1 MRYNTN
7 ALKAYKNVIVNSS
20 QTLFNVGIL
29 SVCLWLTLAIVDGA
43 VNFGLLNA
51 AEIDFHLDYIL
62 QSTLIIFVFF
72 WLLSPYIVTRLTGA
86 KKLTYAE
93 IAGNPKLE
101 TAINNLQGKVGNTR
115 TPSIVTAVLITCLF
129 GILIVVMDY
138 LTGNNVIASTI
149 AYNLPLIPYAG
160 KTLFV
165 PFDLWKTFVAVY
177 SPIYYLIIP
186 VGLVIMA
193 IGNRR
198 PIWYI
203 VDQPYANAFC
213 FGYGLPLISRPRIA
227 VTRGLLNILEM
238 EQIEAVLHHE
248 YGHYKNL
255 DLLVTM
261 LSSLVPMITYS
272 IGRLLLS
279 IALNYEEYQ
288 RQRRDDD
295 DEKSEAWGRFIL
307 MVIGLIIVV
316 ISWIAEL
323 GTYAISRS
331 REKLADNFSALL
343 SGRPLALAEAL
354 ERISNSRDVRAKV
367 RAFNWEGRSLL
378 PLLYIHV
385 PWETH
390 SAVPAEWLATHPP
403 IKRRIAY
410 LRGLALTKS
419 PLAQDNSSNE

>member
-1 MRYNTN
+1 M
-7 ALKAYKNVIVNSS
+7 
-20 QTLFNVGIL
+20 
-29 SVCLWLTLAIVDGA
+29 
-43 VNFGLLNA
+43 
-51 AEIDFHLDYIL
+51 
-62 QSTLIIFVFF
+62 
-72 WLLSPYIVTRLTGA
+72 
-86 KKLTYAE
+86 
-93 IAGNPKLE
+93 
-101 TAINNLQGKVGNTR
+101 
-115 TPSIVTAVLITCLF
+115 
-129 GILIVVMDY
+129 
-138 LTGNNVIASTI
+138 
-149 AYNLPLIPYAG
+149 
-160 KTLFV
+160 
-165 PFDLWKTFVAVY
+165 
-177 SPIYYLIIP
+177 P

-193 IGNRR
+193 IGNRK
-198 PIWYI
+198 PIRYI

-261 LSSLVPMITYS
+261 LSSLVPMIAYS

-279 IALNYEEYQ
+279 IAVNYEEYQ
-288 RQRRDDD
+288 RQHRDDD

-307 MVIGLIIVV
+307 MIIGLIIVV
-316 ISWIAEL
+316 ISYIAEL

-343 SGRPLALAEAL
+343 SGRPLALSEAL
-354 ERISNSRDVRAKV
+354 ERISNSRDTRARI

-390 SAVPAEWLATHPP
+390 SAIPAEWLATHPP

-410 LRGLALTKS
+410 LRGLALTMS
-419 PLAQDNSSNE
+419 PLTQENNSKE